1 MKLSRLLEAT
11 SPEASSTQLTTA
23 ASTVEQ
29 MLISPGAVRI
39 FYHIVYSYFRMLEEH
54 GIARGDYSREIYTIQ
69 LRGKDDALAVTR
81 NFYIPYQPEN
91 TRIYTAVDTLSE
103 MLEGSISQIP
113 EQFVAY
119 SWAHLHPGFSPLPS
133 STDANN
139 NYVVLD
145 RLGSNNKL
153 TGYDKLTITAPQVHV
168 SGDNLYL
175 YDSRSKKRVSLKFN
189 APVGAG
195 FIPPATQA
203 NNAATPANGN
213 PALQPVAEW
222 VDETPVTI
230 HWSKSLIFNGR
241 DLDGFFASFS
251 GPQGGHD
258 TRYAYSEIS
267 VATIAHDGT
276 ITRSTYEIPIRV
288 MEVVNDIVL
297 TDALKQEIETTL
309 REKVVLPSKLGR
321 RRVPPEY
328 ILDSLDKDERARLE
342 QEGMSPQELA
352 DAIDAQNQ
360 GKPLQPPAPIEY
372 LPLTFGDRIGNAIA
386 AIMGQPLAPRRI
398 KHKLTMKPAPIKVKL
413 YAYVNGKRI
422 TILPEGTMPATTAPL
437 PPPPTPTLPRDG
449 AGSEVAAP
457 PAPLT
462 PPTTPNTE

>member
-11 SPEASSTQLTTA
+11 SPEASSTSLTTA
-23 ASTVEQ
+23 ASAVEQ
-29 MLISPGAVRI
+29 MLISHGAVRI
-39 FYHIVYSYFRMLEEH
+39 FYHIIYSYFRMLEEH

-69 LRGKDDALAVTR
+69 LRGKEDPAPVTR

-103 MLEGSISQIP
+103 MLEGAVSQIP
-113 EQFVAY
+113 EQYVAY

-153 TGYDKLTITAPQVHV
+153 TGYDKLTIKAPEVFV
-168 SGDNLYL
+168 KGDNLYL
-175 YDSRSKKRVSLKFN
+175 YDARSKKRVSLKFN
-189 APVGAG
+189 SPVGAQ
-195 FIPPATQA
+195 FIAPTVTPAA
-203 NNAATPANGN
+203 SASATPANGN
-213 PALQPVAEW
+213 PTPQPVAEW

-230 HWSKSLIFNGR
+230 HWTKSLIFNGR
-241 DLDGFFASFS
+241 DIDGFFASFS

-276 ITRSTYEIPIRV
+276 ITRSTYEIPIHV
-288 MEVVNDIVL
+288 VEVANDIEL
-297 TDALKQEIETTL
+297 TDALKQEIEATL
-309 REKVVLPSKLGR
+309 REKVVIPSKLGR

-342 QEGMSPQELA
+342 QEGLSPQELA
-352 DAIDAQNQ
+352 NALNAQNEARQ
-360 GKPLQPPAPIEY
+360 QAAGPIEY
-372 LPLTFGDRIGNAIA
+372 EPLTFGDRIGNAIA
-386 AIMGQPLAPRRI
+386 AIMGRPLPPRHI
-398 KHKLTMKPAPIKVKL
+398 KHKLTMKPAPIKAKFF
-413 YAYVNGKRI
+413 AYVNGKTI
-422 TILPEGTMPATTAPL
+422 TLLPESEQAATTAPL
-437 PPPPTPTLPRDG
+437 PPTPTQQ
-449 AGSEVAAP
+449 
-457 PAPLT
+457 
-462 PPTTPNTE
+462 

>member
-1 MKLSRLLEAT
+1 MKLSRLLEA
-11 SPEASSTQLTTA
+11 SNPEASSTTLTTA

-39 FYHIVYSYFRMLEEH
+39 FYHIIYSYFRMLEEH

-69 LRGKDDALAVTR
+69 LRGKDDPLAVTR

-113 EQFVAY
+113 DNYLPY

-153 TGYDKLTITAPQVHV
+153 TGYDRLTITAPEVHL

-175 YDSRSKKRVSLKFN
+175 YDQRSKKRVSIKFN
-189 APVGAG
+189 PPLGAQLAV
-195 FIPPATQA
+195 PPAMS
-203 NNAATPANGN
+203 AAPTAPNGAES
-213 PALQPVAEW
+213 PRLVGEW

-230 HWSKSLIFNGR
+230 HWTKSLIFNGR
-241 DLDGFFASFS
+241 DIDGFFASFS
-251 GPQGGHD
+251 GSEGGHD
-258 TRYAYSEIS
+258 TRFAYSEIS

-288 MEVVNDIVL
+288 IEVANDIEL
-297 TDALKQEIETTL
+297 SDALKAEIEETL

-321 RRVPPEY
+321 RRIPPEY
-328 ILDSLDKDERARLE
+328 ILDSLDKEERIRIEAAVAQE
-342 QEGMSPQELA
+342 QANAAGTTAEA
-352 DAIDAQNQ
+352 T
-360 GKPLQPPAPIEY
+360 PPAQGPIEY
-372 LPLTFGDRIGNAIA
+372 EPLTFGERIVGALA
-386 AIMGQPLAPRRI
+386 VIMGGDPPKPRIRQR
-398 KHKLTMKPAPIKVKL
+398 LTLKPAPLKMKARVFI
-413 YAYVNGKRI
+413 NGKEI
-422 TILPEGTMPATTAPL
+422 TME
-437 PPPPTPTLPRDG
+437 R
-449 AGSEVAAP
+449 EQ
-457 PAPLT
+457 
-462 PPTTPNTE
+462 